1 MNSEKAVAK
10 EPLVRIAKRDMIPAW
25 KGILFR
31 FAAILAALILDA
43 VFIYFVTGLDPIG
56 VYSAMFQGTFGG
68 AKLMRFKWAIEET
81 AKLLIVSLALAPAFK
96 MRFWNVGGEGPV
108 LVGALWTAF
117 CMINFSAMPPYLLFP
132 VMAAG
137 AIIFGALWGL
147 VPAIFKAKFSTN
159 ETLFTLMMNYI
170 AIQLVAFT
178 TSIWRG
184 NNSSLGVINMDS
196 KAGWFPVLF
205 GDRSGINLIV
215 AAVLTILMFIYLKYS
230 KHGYEISVVG
240 ESENTARYAGINVSK
255 VILRTM
261 ALSGALCGVAGFMI
275 VSGGSQTVSTA
286 SAGGRGFDAIIV
298 AWLSKFN
305 AFYMVLTSFLLVFL
319 EKGAKQ
325 IASTYSIMN
334 DYASDIIS
342 GIILFF
348 IIGCEFFL
356 NYKLIFRT
364 NAKEKKGTGI
374 NE

>member
-1 MNSEKAVAK
+1 MSMQFTKK
-10 EPLVRIAKRDMIPAW
+10 EPLVRMVKRDSIPVW
-25 KGILFR
+25 KGILIR
-31 FAAILAALILDA
+31 VLAVLAALIIDA
-43 VFIYFVTGLDPIG
+43 LFIFLVTGLDPLG
-56 VYSAMFQGTFGG
+56 VYGAMFQGTFGG
-68 AKLMRFKWAIEET
+68 VKLMRFKWAIEET
-81 AKLLIVSLALAPAFK
+81 AKLLIVAVALAPAFK
-96 MRFWNVGGEGPV
+96 MRFWNIGGEGQV

-117 CMINFSAMPPYLLFP
+117 CMIKFPALPAYLLFP
-132 VMAAG
+132 LMAVGAMVCG
-137 AIIFGALWGL
+137 AIWGL
-147 VPAIFKAKFSTN
+147 IPAVFKAKFSTN

-170 AIQLVAFT
+170 AIQLVAFST
-178 TSIWRG
+178 FVWRG
-184 NNSSLGVINMDS
+184 KNSSLGVINMDS
-196 KAGWFPVLF
+196 KAGWFPMVF
-205 GDRSGINLIV
+205 GSRSGINLVVI
-215 AAVLTILMFIYLKYS
+215 AAFTFMMFIYLKYS

-240 ESENTARYAGINVSK
+240 ESENTARYAGINVPK

-261 ALSGALCGVAGFMI
+261 ALSGALCGIAGLMI
-275 VSGGSQTVSTA
+275 VSGGSQTVSTT

-319 EKGAKQ
+319 EKGSRQ

-364 NAKEKKGTGI
+364 KIKSAKGAEV